1 MILTLIRDTGAEI
14 ETHAYCMI
22 AKDGEEVDF
31 HEDCICEGQVEVW
44 LTRLMTNMRE
54 TIRYNKKII
63 YIFGVLKNYFF
74 RHCMTK
80 AVKAYEV
87 KARDQWLFDYP
98 AQVSLCGTQIW
109 WTSEV
114 TNLFHYF
121 TKKSNT

>member
-54 TIRYNKKII
+54 TIR
-63 YIFGVLKNYFF
+63 
-74 RHCMTK
+74 
-80 AVKAYEV
+80 
-87 KARDQWLFDYP
+87 
-98 AQVSLCGTQIW
+98 
-109 WTSEV
+109 
-114 TNLFHYF
+114 
-121 TKKSNT
+121 

>member
-1 MILTLIRDTGAEI
+1 
-14 ETHAYCMI
+14 MI

-54 TIRYNKKII
+54 TIRYNKK
-63 YIFGVLKNYFF
+63 NYLNFWCFRNYSFF

-121 TKKSNT
+121 TKKCNT